1 MVLVVG
7 VEDQNDNSPTFV
19 KQPFMIV
26 VPADAQHGQIIQK
39 VQYVLFHP
47 SFLSLSKTLLT
58 LIFSS
63 VCYQEQFMLFKR
75 VNKISVVSDR
85 EEQLLRLTN
94 LKSKFYIIL
103 NTNFTLYFLILHDEF
118 AQAFHLEIY
127 QMEHERETFS

>member
-39 VQYVLFHP
+39 VQYVLHH

-58 LIFSS
+58 LIFCS
-63 VCYQEQFMLFKR
+63 VCYQEQIMLFKR
-75 VNKISVVSDR
+75 
-85 EEQLLRLTN
+85 E
-94 LKSKFYIIL
+94 
-103 NTNFTLYFLILHDEF
+103 LYLGSNYVRTVF
-118 AQAFHLEIY
+118 
-127 QMEHERETFS
+127 